1 MGQRIQTNRK
11 QVTEVGWIGSKVRE
25 ELALF
30 RSSLWFKASAQVVYL
45 LQEADK
51 RKGSYKEQ
59 SKEITELMYD
69 N

>member
-1 MGQRIQTNRK
+1 MGERIQTNRK
-11 QVTEVGWIGSKVRE
+11 QVTEVGWIGSEVR